1 MNRTRG
7 CPPPS
12 DGKDD
17 TALSC
22 YLAWTTATCRAT
34 RMETPPLTRKPAP
47 STSRE
52 LVISRRWIN
61 SQGKWIALL
70 LDFLI
75 IPVMIVRVLE
85 LSGSLTSPL
94 NATLLIPIGVM
105 VWQFSSPRVHVN
117 AQARRTRKLVQ
128 QRYLLGLKCGQRTPD
143 IIPYTRVAVSLHG
156 SQLSLELEAPGRP
169 PLTLARANQYGWLT
183 KRHFHSDI
191 RTFMRM
197 SREVAQILQIEDR
210 GLHRHGKIFDRQART
225 AATAASGR
233 TGG

>member
-1 MNRTRG
+1 
-7 CPPPS
+7 
-12 DGKDD
+12 
-17 TALSC
+17 
-22 YLAWTTATCRAT
+22 
-34 RMETPPLTRKPAP
+34 METPPLTRKPAP

-128 QRYLLGLKCGQRTPD
+128 QRYLLGLKCGQRTLD
-143 IIPYTRVAVSLHG
+143 IIP
-156 SQLSLELEAPGRP
+156 
-169 PLTLARANQYGWLT
+169 
-183 KRHFHSDI
+183 
-191 RTFMRM
+191 
-197 SREVAQILQIEDR
+197 
-210 GLHRHGKIFDRQART
+210 
-225 AATAASGR
+225 
-233 TGG
+233 

>member
-1 MNRTRG
+1 MLPCMDHSRL
-7 CPPPS
+7 P
-12 DGKDD
+12 D
-17 TALSC
+17 
-22 YLAWTTATCRAT
+22 T

-117 AQARRTRKLVQ
+117 AQARPAL
-128 QRYLLGLKCGQRTPD
+128 P
-143 IIPYTRVAVSLHG
+143 P
-156 SQLSLELEAPGRP
+156 APTGAAAAHR
-169 PLTLARANQYGWLT
+169 
-183 KRHFHSDI
+183 SD
-191 RTFMRM
+191 
-197 SREVAQILQIEDR
+197 SW
-210 GLHRHGKIFDRQART
+210 
-225 AATAASGR
+225 AASAAASEHRSGMPADR
-233 TGG
+233 AR